1 MTLRNTS
8 AARVHDDSPNVAQ
21 ILACLRAQDD
31 VLLAHTYF
39 QLCETGQLGREK
51 MLDVVKQLYCFSIFF
66 ERVLM
71 RRIAEFSSHRDQ
83 RVAHIARSHLKDE
96 IGHAELFRQC
106 LLANGVSSHEIEN
119 VVPKMFTKALFGYL
133 LATIAHEN
141 EYVSN
146 VAIMQVMETI
156 GYHFFRST
164 LQVMKMHE
172 MLDQAFIAH
181 AEDDEEH
188 RHLGLDLADTFDDRT
203 MADSL
208 RIIED
213 VYRLMGFV
221 LTEWLDM
228 PVLEVSSAPYASAS
242 FRASHVTGLRP
253 PALDAPTEQPGEAP
267 SIRTQQ
273 QQAERSVLSFRRE
286 QVGEGVHLAHVA
298 LAKGQS
304 STLHQHTV
312 THDTFYVMS
321 GVLTVTAYVDTSVD
335 ASYYCSTRLK
345 VPEVEVI
352 GDGREVHTVRL
363 LPGEI
368 LNIAPGV
375 LHCTSNLDDL
385 PCQFLCIEGIGVYE
399 FVSSASDIR

>member
-1 MTLRNTS
+1 MGMNLRNTG
-8 AARVHDDSPNVAQ
+8 AARVQSQAPNVSK
-21 ILACLRAQDD
+21 ILDCLDAHDE

-39 QLCETGQLGREK
+39 QLCETGQLDRERL
-51 MLDVVKQLYCFSIFF
+51 LDVVKQLYCFSIFF
-66 ERVLM
+66 ERVLT
-71 RRIAEFSSHRDQ
+71 RRLAEFSSHQDQ
-83 RVAHIARSHLKDE
+83 QIAQIARGHLRDE

-106 LLANGVSSHEIEN
+106 LLANGVSAQEIDG
-119 VVPKMFTKALFGYL
+119 VAPKMFTKALFGYL

-156 GYHFFRST
+156 GYHFFRTT
-164 LQVMKMHE
+164 LHVMKMHE
-172 MLDQAFIAH
+172 MLDKAFIAH

-188 RHLGLDLADTFDDRT
+188 RHLGLDLAATFDERT

-208 RIIED
+208 RIISD
-213 VYRLMGFV
+213 VYRLMSFV

-228 PVLEVSSAPYASAS
+228 PVLEGSSPHTSAS

-253 PALDAPTEQPGEAP
+253 PRPDAVTEQAEDEPPAN
-267 SIRTQQ
+267 TLQQ
-273 QQAERSVLSFRRE
+273 RAEGSVLSFRRE
-286 QVGEGVHLAHVA
+286 QVGEGVHLAHVT

-304 STLHQHTV
+304 STLHQHTA

-321 GVLTVTAYVDTSVD
+321 GGLTVTAYVDTS
-335 ASYYCSTRLK
+335 AEAAYHCSTRFK
-345 VPEVEVI
+345 TPEVEVTE
-352 GDGREVHTVRL
+352 DGREVHTVRL

-375 LHCTSNLDDL
+375 LHCTSNLDDR

-399 FVSSASDIR
+399 FVSSAP